1 MVAVAPEFAMMSE
14 PPDLKP
20 LPILNSEDL
29 LPPVSRWATVGGLF
43 LVGMLGLAGLLS
55 AIVKYDVTVK
65 AAGRVH
71 SPVHIVQSDRQG
83 IVSRIEVAENQA
95 VSAGDILM
103 YLETQ
108 DSPQIRALA
117 VQQQQNKTA
126 LQGYQ
131 QQLNAA
137 NTQIENLRQQIFK
150 LAGRTLTG
158 TEQDT
163 VYSVAVALEKL
174 ESTSPVIAGQLQTQ
188 WLAALKQQDELQ
200 RQVQTES
207 AALDAISAQLDSGG
221 IRTPRTGTI
230 RRLNLQGSGQL
241 VQVGDRLAEIV
252 STDALSIQVGVP
264 VRDIGKVQVGQT
276 AQLRVSACPY
286 TEYGL
291 LGGTVRAIAPDIA
304 TPSNNSAGVAP
315 YYDVTIQPHSNALGD
330 GDRQCA
336 LKPGMD
342 VRADIITQRE
352 TVLRSLLEKARLV
365 VGN

>member
-1 MVAVAPEFAMMSE
+1 MIAVPPEFAIMSE

-43 LVGMLGLAGLLS
+43 LVGMLGIAGILS

-83 IVSRIEVAENQA
+83 IVSSIEVAENQA

-108 DSPQIRALA
+108 DSPQIRALTT
-117 VQQQQNKTA
+117 QQQQHKTA

-137 NTQIENLRQQIFK
+137 NAQIESLRQQIFK

-158 TEQDT
+158 TEQDA

-174 ESTSPVIAGQLQTQ
+174 ESTSPVTAGQLQTQ

-207 AALDAISAQLDSGG
+207 AALAAISAQLDSGG
-221 IRTPRTGTI
+221 IRTPTTGTI
-230 RRLNLQGSGQL
+230 RQLNLQGSGQL

-252 STDALSIQVGVP
+252 STDSLSIQAGVP
-264 VRDIGKVQVGQT
+264 VRDIGKVQLGQT
-276 AQLRVSACPY
+276 VQLRVSACPY

-304 TPSNNSAGVAP
+304 TPANNSAGVAP
-315 YYDVTIQPHSNALGD
+315 YYEVTIQPQNHALGH